1 MKKIKLIGIAILSIS
16 LLGACST
23 NEKKVSVSK
32 GEKTSQSSK
41 KEEKKEPVK
50 SEQGKRSNPVKIGEV
65 ASLKE
70 KFFDDSY
77 KPHDGKLDISITEVK
92 KGDEAWGIISQ
103 ANMFNEKAPEGY
115 EWFLVKAKVTV
126 SDLDSDDIK
135 YKVYNSFKP
144 FDSNGQS
151 IDQSVS
157 VVSPDPQF
165 DGEIFKGGTIEG
177 YFTFIAKTN
186 DKVLLEYKGN
196 TADCFFTLQ

>member
-70 KFFDDSY
+70 KFFDDSH
-77 KPHDGKLDISITEVK
+77 KSHDGKLDISITEVK

-103 ANMFNEKAPEGY
+103 ANMFNEQAPEGY
-115 EWFLVKAKVTV
+115 E
-126 SDLDSDDIK
+126 
-135 YKVYNSFKP
+135 
-144 FDSNGQS
+144 
-151 IDQSVS
+151 
-157 VVSPDPQF
+157 
-165 DGEIFKGGTIEG
+165 
-177 YFTFIAKTN
+177 
-186 DKVLLEYKGN
+186 
-196 TADCFFTLQ
+196 